1 MTSRKPKPQP
11 TKKPYGYLLGI
22 AQCFLKVAPRKKKK

>member
-1 MTSRKPKPQP
+1 MTRRQPKPKPR
-11 TKKPYGYLLGI
+11 KPYGYLLGI